1 MKRHERCR
9 ISGSHAAR
17 GDLEIPLL
25 LSFFYLL
32 DGAEADREVQ
42 SSGVQVALI
51 GSIGGD
57 DPGPRQRQ
65 VGSLAGAAHL
75 SKDNAGVLRRAQ

>member
-1 MKRHERCR
+1 MGVTLRGATLKYHYSCR
-9 ISGSHAAR
+9 FFTYWMVRRRTAR
-17 GDLEIPLL
+17 FNLLEFKSLL
-25 LSFFYLL
+25 
-32 DGAEADREVQ
+32 R
-42 SSGVQVALI
+42 
-51 GSIGGD
+51 SIGGD